1 MVIFLTVQLL
11 HGTVRSCILEESFL
25 SLFAASYPLSPDL
38 QLLWGLGWSSPHF
51 PLPLADRLKHTW
63 GVHLWPPTFCMEIG
77 VQAGLH
83 CGAELGDMEL
93 RVRCERKQVRR
104 ASDLLLIAIH
114 G

>member
-1 MVIFLTVQLL
+1 MQLL
-11 HGTVRSCILEESFL
+11 HDTLRSCILEESFL

-38 QLLWGLGWSSPHF
+38 HLLWGLGWSSPHF
-51 PLPLADRLKHTW
+51 PLPLADRLRHIW
-63 GVHLWPPTFCMEIG
+63 GVHLRPPAFCVETG

-93 RVRCERKQVRR
+93 WVRRERKQVRR